1 MQGIGIPNGQHGVLH
16 MFVFC
21 FVHLPVV
28 LFSAVLRA
36 RRSHIHRVICGGLVC
51 NRSGS
56 HQQTLPLCS
65 PWATSPR
72 EEIVYED
79 VPPNSQYRWHSDVF
93 DECYVMCTR

>member
-1 MQGIGIPNGQHGVLH
+1 MQGIGIQSGPLGVLD
-16 MFVFC
+16 MFVLC
-21 FVHLPVV
+21 FFHIPLV
-28 LFSAVLRA
+28 LFSVELRA

-51 NRSGS
+51 IRGGS

-79 VPPNSQYRWHSDVF
+79 VPPDVQYRWHWDVF
-93 DECYVMCTR
+93 DECSLMFTR